1 MVNYQ
6 NIQLQKNP
14 VYDIVKY
21 ITVAAAVVLIVLII
35 VGYRKKKELLG
46 KTDFV
51 NDCDHAD
58 IRNYLF
64 GNYDVEI
71 CRIVSGILLLMP
83 LLGAATLMQII
94 RNGIA
99 VGTKKRMI
107 KMKKLWIFIGII
119 VLILV
124 LNHIFG
130 WSSYL
135 GNRENLKF
143 LKQMV
148 QDNLILA
155 LLIYSVLTI
164 ISCVVLALPG
174 VTFAIIAGLVFGPV
188 LGTICCSVATTLGA
202 MVAFVVGR
210 FFLQDIIKPMA
221 MKNKYLKKWLFDES
235 GNNEVFILMITRLV
249 PLFPYNLQN
258 FAYGVTDIKF
268 STYSNLFFDL
278 HASGNSYVYG
288 WNGRTCRQR
297 EPYSLYRDS
306 KLFWLGL

>member
-1 MVNYQ
+1 M
-6 NIQLQKNP
+6 KN
-14 VYDIVKY
+14 
-21 ITVAAAVVLIVLII
+21 
-35 VGYRKKKELLG
+35 
-46 KTDFV
+46 
-51 NDCDHAD
+51 
-58 IRNYLF
+58 
-64 GNYDVEI
+64 
-71 CRIVSGILLLMP
+71 
-83 LLGAATLMQII
+83 
-94 RNGIA
+94 
-99 VGTKKRMI
+99 
-107 KMKKLWIFIGII
+107 KKLWIFIGMI
-119 VLILV
+119 VLILI

-135 GNRENLKF
+135 GNTENLKF
-143 LKQMV
+143 LENMV
-148 QDNLILA
+148 QENLVLA
-155 LLIYSVLTI
+155 IGIYTILTI

-174 VTFAIIAGLVFGPV
+174 VTFAIVAGLVFGPV

-202 MVAFVVGR
+202 MVAFVAGR

-268 STYSNLFFDL
+268 STYSI

-297 EPYSLYRDS
+297 EPYFLYRDS
-306 KLFWLGL
+306 NCSGRDCNRAWCVS